1 LRISSMF
8 ILSNV
13 EKNVKYNQKEE
24 MRIPQNRSEENAKI
38 HVNEEN
44 AANDQEQGCRGRP
57 PAAEAFRGF
66 SYALSIP

>member
-1 LRISSMF
+1 MF

-24 MRIPQNRSEENAKI
+24 MRIPQNWSKENAII
-38 HVNEEN
+38 HANEEK
-44 AANDQEQGCRGRP
+44 AANDQEQGCRGRSA
-57 PAAEAFRGF
+57 AAETFRGF